1 MGDNCFLPSLSYA
14 RYHSGCQ
21 AHIAPLSFP
30 VPDEEAEDLRPSE
43 GSHPKVAFL
52 TLPLNSAWTGHL
64 ETTNSTWR
72 PRGAPAYT
80 QKHQS
85 QLLKVESMP
94 TRLTGSQF
102 QQAPLQENK

>member
-1 MGDNCFLPSLSYA
+1 MAATGELTGIPSRDWEESYA
-14 RYHSGCQ
+14 DRRD
-21 AHIAPLSFP
+21 
-30 VPDEEAEDLRPSE
+30 VN
-43 GSHPKVAFL
+43 PKAAFL